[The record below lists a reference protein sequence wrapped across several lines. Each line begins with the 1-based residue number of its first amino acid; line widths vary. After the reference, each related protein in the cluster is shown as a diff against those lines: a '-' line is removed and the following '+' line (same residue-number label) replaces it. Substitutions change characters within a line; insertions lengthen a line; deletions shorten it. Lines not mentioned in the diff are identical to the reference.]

1 MHPELLS
8 LSLFMLG
15 TSCSP
20 GPNNIVASYSG
31 FNFGVIKT
39 FPHMLGVI
47 FGFTTVV
54 CVLNFGLI
62 NIFKIYPL
70 IQEILKISGSIFL
83 VYLAYKIAFSKN
95 VKENKKENPVKFI
108 ETFFFQFL
116 NPKGVIVAIIIV
128 STYVE
133 SGNNFINYSFWVIL
147 VSFLCALIS
156 ITFWTFVGK
165 FFRRFATNEKFIK
178 VFNYVM
184 SSLLLACIAT
194 FYLWFWFIIKPK

>member
-47 FGFTTVV
+47 FGFTSVV

-62 NIFKIYPL
+62 NIFKLYPL

-133 SGNNFINYSFWVIL
+133 SGSNFINYSFWVIL

-178 VFNYVM
+178 IFNYVM

-194 FYLWFWFIIKPK
+194 FYL

>member
-47 FGFTTVV
+47 FGFTSVV

-62 NIFKIYPL
+62 NIFKLYPL

-95 VKENKKENPVKFI
+95 IKENKKENPVKFI

-194 FYLWFWFIIKPK
+194 FYLWFWFII